1 MHGRTV
7 TPMPG
12 LRSRGVR
19 DSFPMSVS
27 GGYSYSIHLGMVV
40 SDLSGRLDVF
50 FIDHIS
56 LFLLVPVTAI

>member
-1 MHGRTV
+1 
-7 TPMPG
+7 MPG

-27 GGYSYSIHLGMVV
+27 GGYSYSIRLEMVV

>member
-1 MHGRTV
+1 
-7 TPMPG
+7 
-12 LRSRGVR
+12 
-19 DSFPMSVS
+19 MSVS